1 MSAKQSTE
9 NKSLESAVK
18 ADIEDKA
25 TAPADEKAADA
36 DKSVTPNSGV
46 EAYPTPGAD
55 DNVKFVFAHPVKK
68 SRLDESFRDDEEYA
82 VGEVVQ
88 LPADVAESLARVGAG
103 RVGA

>member
-46 EAYPTPGAD
+46 EAYPTPGDD
-55 DNVKFVFAHPVKK
+55 DNVKFTFAHPIKK
-68 SRLDESFRDDEEYA
+68 SRLDESVRDDSEFKP
-82 VGEVVQ
+82 GETVD
-88 LPADVAESLARVGAG
+88 LPADVAESLARQGAG
-103 RVGA
+103 RLA